1 MASKFANSTAGT
13 VAVIGSGVS
22 GMITAYTLLQDGF
35 DVKVL
40 SLDAEPGG
48 VWSTNRIYPGLF
60 LNKYVSISDCFKIC
74 LHGPYIVYTENT
86 ACLLWTCPLRW
97 NAPTYGSVARI

>member
-1 MASKFANSTAGT
+1 MTSKFTGSPAGT

-40 SLDAEPGG
+40 TRDAEPGG

-60 LNKYVSISDCFKIC
+60 LNKYVSISD
-74 LHGPYIVYTENT
+74 
-86 ACLLWTCPLRW
+86 
-97 NAPTYGSVARI
+97 